1 MSFSADTQKAIYDAL
16 ILASLGVPVYGDP
29 QKDASYP
36 YIVVGD
42 DSFAPFDTDTSTGFD
57 AIATIHVWDNY
68 KGYKR
73 IKNISGDVYAALN
86 RANLSITGYTV
97 LDCMFDSSDYF
108 LDTDG
113 KTRHGVISFRLLI
126 DEA

>member
-1 MSFSADTQKAIYDAL
+1 MSFSNDIQKTIYDKL
-16 ILASLGVPVYGDP
+16 VSASLGVSVYGDP
-29 QKDASYP
+29 PKNATYP
-36 YIVVGD
+36 YVVVGD

-68 KGYKR
+68 SGYKR
-73 IKNISGDVYAALN
+73 VKNIAGDIYEALS
-86 RANLSITGYTV
+86 RANLSVTGYTV